1 MKPNANLSLFSKEL
15 IPSPIVVTF
24 ILFIIVSLF
33 YKSQLNTIT
42 PQTAEAPDQVF
53 SSERAFNLLE
63 IITKEQIP
71 HPVDSLANNLVEQRI
86 IELLTTIGLSSE
98 VQESQL
104 CDDYT
109 NGLARCT
116 KVRNIIAKIQGTDL
130 NNKGILL
137 SAHYDSVPAGP
148 GGSDAGAAV
157 VTLLEVARLLTL
169 SPQPKNTIVLL
180 FNEGEEFGL
189 FGAKAFMREHP
200 YAKELTLAL
209 NVEARGTSGKSVMFE
224 TGENSGWLV
233 NHYAQTTPSPVSS
246 SLFYEIY
253 KALPNN
259 TDLTIFK
266 DHGLQGLNFAHAE
279 RLPHYHT
286 PLDNLTNL
294 DKGSLQHHGD
304 NVWGVLQRIKDQDL
318 EQVELG
324 NLVYSDILHLFVIS
338 WPEPYSLWISL
349 LALVLWFFS
358 VGLSR
363 YKLKKCELNSTRL
376 TPINIIKLVL
386 TPTSIVLLSALTA
399 YFIMLM
405 VQTLSDY
412 HSPWHANNLPMQL
425 AVWLGVLTISLPL
438 GKLMIKNLD
447 VTQIQHSISLFWVA
461 LSLVTSIWLAG
472 ISFLFIIPAF
482 TNIICQLLLNQL
494 PCRQSSESITT
505 KANLLSILL
514 LILNATITAV
524 IFIPVAYTI
533 DIMMGYQLSVGI
545 GLILGFVMVS
555 TLPLLSLQLVTHQ
568 SQRKL
573 IAFTLTLS
581 VISIIWTAFQPPHT
595 SWFPQRLSIH
605 YIENEQG
612 EAFLSYGAENDLI
625 PASLTN
631 SFVSAPKLS
640 KLMPWQRS
648 ATYLAPV
655 AADIATRDFAPNFNV
670 LNQQQTN
677 GKTRIVAK
685 ITTKAAALSDVKLF
699 IPESS
704 GLSKIKVNNQSLSYL
719 NEPSKNGFYVY
730 HCRGITCANID
741 ITLEFSDYQAGQ
753 LYLSSAYP
761 SLPKTLVHH
770 LQARGSNSVA
780 SQAGDQAIRYRVF
793 DF

>member
-1 MKPNANLSLFSKEL
+1 MKSNANLSLLFKEL

-42 PQTAEAPDQVF
+42 PQTADASEQIF
-53 SSERAFNLLE
+53 SSERAFKLLE

-86 IELLTTIGLSSE
+86 IELLTSIGLSSE
-98 VQESQL
+98 IQESQL
-104 CDDYT
+104 CDDYA

-116 KVRNIIAKIQGTDL
+116 KVRNIIVKIQGTEI

-169 SPQPKNTIVLL
+169 SPQPRNTIVLL

-200 YAKELTLAL
+200 YAKDLSLAL

-286 PLDNLTNL
+286 PLDNLANL

-324 NLVYSDILHLFVIS
+324 NLVYSDILQLFVIS
-338 WPEPYSLWISL
+338 WPEPYSLWLSL
-349 LALVLWFFS
+349 LALVLWLIS
-358 VGLSR
+358 VSLSR
-363 YKLKKCELNSTRL
+363 YKHKDSELNPTKL
-376 TPINIIKLVL
+376 NVINIIKLVL
-386 TPTSIVLLSALTA
+386 TPTIIVLLSALTA
-399 YFIMLM
+399 YFIMLL
-405 VQTLSDY
+405 VQTLSGY
-412 HSPWHANNLPMQL
+412 HSPWYANNLPMQL
-425 AVWLGVLTISLPL
+425 AVWLGVLTISLPV
-438 GKLMIKNLD
+438 GKLIIKNLD
-447 VTQIQHSISLFWVA
+447 STLIQHSISLFWVV
-461 LSLVTSIWLAG
+461 LSVITSIWLVG

-482 TNIICQLLLNQL
+482 TNITCQLLLNRL
-494 PCRQSSESITT
+494 NRRQKPESMAT
-505 KANLLSILL
+505 KANFLSIEL
-514 LILNATITAV
+514 LIVSATITAV

-533 DIMMGYQLSVGI
+533 DIMMGYQLSVSI
-545 GLILGFVMVS
+545 GLILGFVIVS
-555 TLPLLSLQLVTHQ
+555 TLPLLALQQVTQQ

-640 KLMPWQRS
+640 KLMPWQRN
-648 ATYLAPV
+648 AAYVAPV
-655 AADIATRDFAPNFNV
+655 TADIATRDFAPNFTV
-670 LNQQQTN
+670 LNQQYID
-677 GKTRIVAK
+677 GKTRIAAK
-685 ITTKAAALSDVKLF
+685 ITTKVAALSDVKLF

-704 GLSKIKVNNQSLSYL
+704 GLSTIQVNNQRLSYH
-719 NEPSKNGFYVY
+719 NEPTKNGFYVY

-741 ITLEFSDYQAGQ
+741 LTLEFSDYQTGQ

-761 SLPKTLVHH
+761 GLPKSLIHH

-780 SQAGDQAIRYRVF
+780 SQAGDQTIRYRVF